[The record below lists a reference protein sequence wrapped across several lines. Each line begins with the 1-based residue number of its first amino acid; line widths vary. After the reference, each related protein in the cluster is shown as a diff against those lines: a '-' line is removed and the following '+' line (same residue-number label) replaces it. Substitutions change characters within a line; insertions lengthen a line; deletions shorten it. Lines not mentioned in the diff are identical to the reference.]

1 MGDKALHNHFL
12 GNRIIITKEI
22 EKKHGVYIDIYSKH
36 PLMIGYGEVTISNND
51 ETSMHNTTSGGLCF
65 SIEGYGSREDQFHS
79 IYLCGTHCNPRL
91 SFFKTPFSQ
100 SHQSNHSSSLIV
112 NQRINT
118 FFSEWSRSKE
128 LTEIRGNEDDL
139 TLLIYGNQLERSIL
153 QIKVLSVKD
162 YYTVAAWFILVEA
175 NKHIRDVDK
184 APVFEMYWPDCS
196 YYIEMELNDSDRS
209 TVTEKNKRNIV
220 SEDPESDLQ
229 KRERISPL
237 GFNRL
242 FIIHTIGYYNA
253 DGIPSFPVDANI
265 VNVTYEDGILKFD
278 IVGGDLVN
286 KIDSIKDFTFSPLLW
301 VLKNDD
307 EDIMNKY
314 LGDVSQDNDGD
325 DGIPFSKA
333 ETVNAPYL
341 EVWPFF
347 LECRLYKS
355 EGTIHKQI
363 EASVFKTYIS
373 KDVLNEDGDLDA
385 RKTLNQMAWEQ
396 SDTQKTKS

>member
-1 MGDKALHNHFL
+1 MDNKELHNHFL

-22 EKKHGVYIDIYSKH
+22 EKKYGVYIDIYSKY
-36 PLMIGYGEVTISNND
+36 PLVIGYGEVTIINND
-51 ETSMHNTTSGGLCF
+51 EASMHHTASGGLCF
-65 SIEGYGSREDQFHS
+65 SIESFGSRKDRFHP
-79 IYLCGTHCNPRL
+79 IFLCGTHCTPRL
-91 SFFKTPFSQ
+91 SFFETPFSQ
-100 SHQSNHSSSLIV
+100 SHQSNHTSLLIV

-128 LTEIRGNEDDL
+128 STEIRGNEDDL
-139 TLLIYGNQLERSIL
+139 TLFIYGNQFERSIL
-153 QIKVLSVKD
+153 QIKVLSAKD

-175 NKHIRDVDK
+175 NKHIRDVEK
-184 APVFEMYWPDCS
+184 APIFEMYWPDCS
-196 YYIEMELNDSDRS
+196 YYIKTELNYSDCS
-209 TVTEKNKRNIV
+209 TVTGNKKRSIV

-237 GFNRL
+237 GFNHL
-242 FIIHTIGYYNA
+242 LIIHTIGYYNT
-253 DGIPSFPVDANI
+253 DGIPSFSGDANI

-286 KIDSIKDFTFSPLLW
+286 KIDFVNDFTFFPLLY

-307 EDIMNKY
+307 EGNMNKY
-314 LGDVSQDNDGD
+314 LGDVSQDNGKD
-325 DGIPFSKA
+325 DDIPFSKA
-333 ETVNAPYL
+333 ETVNAPYMK
-341 EVWPFF
+341 VWPFF

-373 KDVLNEDGDLDA
+373 KDVLNKDGDLDL
-385 RKTLNQMAWEQ
+385 RRTINQMILEQ
-396 SDTQKTKS
+396 TDTQQTES